1 MKRAVALVVV
11 LAVSIGAAVLLIVER
26 SKGAESFGTRTYV
39 DPCSAPDDP
48 FPQGK
53 GIDGSLQRI
62 TLSGLNGAA
71 CELGTSREALVLSF
85 APKGLSGPSE
95 REIQSG
101 VADVTWDRPTAERAL
116 RKGFQR
122 AIDDSE
128 DRGSLPGWA
137 AVILRF
143 AVDKAPIDWLLGRTD
158 LGPLGD

>member
-1 MKRAVALVVV
+1 MKRAAALTVI
-11 LAVSIGAAVLLIVER
+11 LASCAGAAALLLVER
-26 SKGAESFGTRTYV
+26 SKGAASFGTRTYV

-62 TLSGLNGAA
+62 ALSGLNGAA
-71 CELGTSREALVLSF
+71 CDLKTSREALVLSF
-85 APKGLSGPSE
+85 APE
-95 REIQSG
+95 SG

-122 AIDDSE
+122 AIDDSQ

-137 AVILRF
+137 AAILRF
-143 AVDKAPIDWLLGRTD
+143 AVDRAPIDWLLGRLD

>member
-1 MKRAVALVVV
+1 MNRTVALVAGIALCAGV
-11 LAVSIGAAVLLIVER
+11 GAFLVIER
-26 SKGAESFGTRTYV
+26 SAGAGSYGTRSYV

-53 GIDGSLQRI
+53 GVDGSLQRI
-62 TLSGLNGAA
+62 VLSGLNGAA

-85 APKGLSGPSE
+85 APD
-95 REIQSG
+95 SG
-101 VADVTWDRPTAERAL
+101 VADVTWDRPTAERAV

-137 AVILRF
+137 AATLRF
-143 AVDKAPIDWLLGRTD
+143 AVDRAPIDWLLGRID